1 MIHKNERNGTGGVSV
16 VMYEFCKFPLTKTF
30 SYTMQ
35 TKPRKMEGFLKH
47 SQSCLK
53 KKKFENR

>member
-1 MIHKNERNGTGGVSV
+1 
-16 VMYEFCKFPLTKTF
+16 
-30 SYTMQ
+30 MQ

-53 KKKFENR
+53 KKYLKIDKNSSNFSFK